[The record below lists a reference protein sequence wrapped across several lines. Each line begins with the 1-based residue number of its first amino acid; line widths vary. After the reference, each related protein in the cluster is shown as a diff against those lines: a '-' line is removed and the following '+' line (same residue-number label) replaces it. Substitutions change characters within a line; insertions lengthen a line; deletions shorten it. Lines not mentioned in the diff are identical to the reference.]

1 MLHNPIP
8 GRILLAK
15 VIWLVLTLGIG
26 LLLIFR
32 GSDWWPVFLFLSLA
46 SLF

>member
-15 VIWLVLTLGIG
+15 VIWLLATLGIG
-26 LLLIFR
+26 LLLILR
-32 GSDWWPVFLFLSLA
+32 GSDWWFVFLFLSLA
-46 SLF
+46 ALF

>member
-15 VIWLVLTLGIG
+15 LVWLFATLGIG
-26 LLLIFR
+26 LALILR
-32 GSDWWPVFLFLSLA
+32 GSDWWFVPLFLSLA
-46 SLF
+46 SLL